1 MDTLKNFAKKLQM
14 AFPSLRAVAL
24 SPYIPGERD
33 SGLDEDGFPFLVEVS
48 LYSEK
53 GAEEIRSWNGEEVP
67 IIWQETGG
75 WSVVNGFI
83 GTMTLCLKE
92 TNDAVEG
99 MDAFPLD
106 LSEYKDK
113 DGHVVWRRA
122 IAFL

>member
-1 MDTLKNFAKKLQM
+1 MDTLKDFAKKLQT
-14 AFPSLRAVAL
+14 AFPTLKAVAL

-33 SGLDEDGFPFLVEVS
+33 AGLDEDGFPFLVEVS

-53 GAEEIRSWNGEEVP
+53 GAREIMSWDGVDVPLIWHEEGE
-67 IIWQETGG
+67 